1 MDTEILS
8 IKNSIEKSLELLRGY
23 LDLEVA
29 KERLQKLSKEVE
41 DPNLWSNQTKAKSI
55 LKEKTYLE
63 TNIERIISIDENL
76 QAYLEMIE
84 LAEMEKDEEIY
95 KETLE
100 QLKELEKS
108 VKVQEIE
115 CLLSGELD
123 DKGCFLE
130 IHSGAGG
137 TESDDWASML
147 MRMYQRWIERHK
159 FKYEIIDSLVGE
171 EAGIKSVT
179 FKIHGTNAFGWLKT
193 ERGVHRLVRVSPFN
207 SAGKRH
213 TSFASIW
220 VYPQIDN
227 DVSVEINE
235 PDLRIDT
242 YRSSGAG
249 GQHVNTTDSAVRITH
264 LPSKIVVQCQN
275 NRSQHKNKEECM
287 SMLKSK
293 LYEFELKKLEDKDEQ
308 KNSEKT
314 EIGWG
319 NQIRSY
325 VLHPYKM
332 VKDLRTQHQTSNTVA
347 VLDGDIDE
355 FIHKVLVKSTA
366 GKGLKSQAK

>member
-1 MDTEILS
+1 M
-8 IKNSIEKSLELLRGY
+8 
-23 LDLEVA
+23 
-29 KERLQKLSKEVE
+29 SKEVE